1 MIKAIIF
8 DMDGVVADYQIQDFT
23 AWRRI
28 FKEYGFNLSYD
39 KYLSFLGM
47 KGEEIIGKNINP
59 NIPTEEA
66 LKIVNR
72 KEKYFIE
79 EIRKNRPQP
88 TKGLKKLLTTLS
100 RANLK
105 IGLGTSAPSYKTNI
119 VLKILGIKGFFN
131 SIVTADE
138 VCKGKPNP
146 EIYLKVAKKLN
157 VKPKECIVIEDAP
170 KGIEAAKNAGMKCIA
185 IPTTHKKAELKNADK
200 IINSFNKLTMKVI
213 ESI

>member
-1 MIKAIIF
+1 
-8 DMDGVVADYQIQDFT
+8 
-23 AWRRI
+23 
-28 FKEYGFNLSYD
+28 
-39 KYLSFLGM
+39 M

-66 LKIVNR
+66 LEIVNR

-88 TKGLKKLLTTLS
+88 TKGLKKLLATLS
-100 RANLK
+100 RTNYK
-105 IGLGTSAPSYKTNI
+105 IGLGTSAPSYKTKI
-119 VLKILGIKGFFN
+119 VLETLGIKEFFN
-131 SIVTADE
+131 SIVTAEE
-138 VCKGKPNP
+138 VRQGKPNP